1 MRDWYRK
8 MAVLSVALAVSSAW
22 AGEGRIDIGGAILVP
37 TCAVS
42 PAAAP
47 LTADSAPSAHVFAC
61 DGVRAQRA
69 VETSVYRLSVVRL
82 DGTAIA
88 GSSLLKYFAGYRA
101 AAHAA
106 DVPLVTRVYE

>member
-69 VETSVYRLSVVRL
+69 VETSGWSDQL
-82 DGTAIA
+82 
-88 GSSLLKYFAGYRA
+88 
-101 AAHAA
+101 
-106 DVPLVTRVYE
+106 

>member
-1 MRDWYRK
+1 
-8 MAVLSVALAVSSAW
+8 
-22 AGEGRIDIGGAILVP
+22 
-37 TCAVS
+37 
-42 PAAAP
+42 
-47 LTADSAPSAHVFAC
+47 
-61 DGVRAQRA
+61 
-69 VETSVYRLSVVRL
+69 VVRL

>member
-8 MAVLSVALAVSSAW
+8 MVVLSVALAVSSAW

-42 PAAAP
+42 PAAAS
-47 LTADSAPSAHVFAC
+47 LTAGGAPPVHVFAC
-61 DGVRAQRA
+61 GGAPAQGA
-69 VETSVYRLSVVRL
+69 ADASVYRLSVVRL
-82 DGTAIA
+82 DDTAIA

-101 AAHAA
+101 AAHAD
-106 DVPLVTRVYE
+106 DVQLVTRVYE